1 MLLRHS
7 RAELA
12 LFHYLKDKFLIAK
25 RGLNYEGGVKMSQ
38 IGIIMGSDSDYQ
50 VMEEALE
57 VLRQFEVSFDVI
69 ISSAQR
75 TLERT
80 VNWVKGF
87 ETQGGKLII
96 AAAGLAAHLPGVV
109 AGATI
114 LPVIGVPMSSGALEG
129 IDALYSIVQMPTGI
143 PVATVGIGAARNAAL
158 LAVQILTIQDRAL
171 RIKVKDYRAQMLKD
185 IEAKDEALQ
194 IQLSEVS

>member
-1 MLLRHS
+1 M
-7 RAELA
+7 
-12 LFHYLKDKFLIAK
+12 
-25 RGLNYEGGVKMSQ
+25 NQ
-38 IGIIMGSDSDYQ
+38 IGVIMGSDSDYQ

-57 VLRQFEVSFDVI
+57 VLRQFEVPFEVI

-75 TLERT
+75 TLKRT
-80 VNWVKGF
+80 VDWVKGF
-87 ETQGGKLII
+87 EAQGGKLII

-114 LPVIGVPMSSGALEG
+114 LPVIGVPMSSGAMEG
-129 IDALYSIVQMPTGI
+129 IDALYSIVQMPPGI

-158 LAVQILTIQDRAL
+158 LAVQILTIQDPAL
-171 RIKVKDYRAQMLKD
+171 TLRVKDYRAEMLKD

-194 IQLSEVS
+194 IRLSEGS

>member
-1 MLLRHS
+1 
-7 RAELA
+7 
-12 LFHYLKDKFLIAK
+12 
-25 RGLNYEGGVKMSQ
+25 MSQ
-38 IGIIMGSDSDYQ
+38 IGVIMGSDSDYL

-57 VLRQFEVSFDVI
+57 VLRQFGVPFEVI

-75 TLERT
+75 TLKRT
-80 VNWVKGF
+80 VDWVKGF
-87 ETQGGKLII
+87 EAQGGKLII

-114 LPVIGVPMSSGALEG
+114 LPVIGVPMNSGAMEG
-129 IDALYSIVQMPTGI
+129 IDALYSIVQMPPGI

-158 LAVQILTIQDRAL
+158 LAVQILAIQDSAL
-171 RIKVKDYRAQMLKD
+171 SIRVKDYRTQMQRD

-194 IQLSEVS
+194 KRLSEEI

>member
-1 MLLRHS
+1 
-7 RAELA
+7 
-12 LFHYLKDKFLIAK
+12 
-25 RGLNYEGGVKMSQ
+25 MSQ
-38 IGIIMGSDSDYQ
+38 IGVIMGSDSDYQ

-57 VLRQFEVSFDVI
+57 VFRQFEVPFEVI

-75 TLERT
+75 TLKRT
-80 VNWVKGF
+80 VDWVKGF
-87 ETQGGKLII
+87 EAQGGKLII

-114 LPVIGVPMSSGALEG
+114 LPVIGVPISSGAMEG
-129 IDALYSIVQMPTGI
+129 IDALYSIVQMPPGI

-158 LAVQILTIQDRAL
+158 LAVQILTIQDSVL
-171 RIKVKDYRAQMLKD
+171 RLKIKDYRTQMLRD

-194 IQLSEVS
+194 KQLSKEI

>member
-1 MLLRHS
+1 
-7 RAELA
+7 
-12 LFHYLKDKFLIAK
+12 
-25 RGLNYEGGVKMSQ
+25 MSQ
-38 IGIIMGSDSDYQ
+38 IGVIMGSDSDYQ

-57 VLRQFEVSFDVI
+57 ILRQFEVPFEVI

-75 TLERT
+75 TLKRT
-80 VNWVKGF
+80 VDWVKGF
-87 ETQGGKLII
+87 EAQGGKLII

-114 LPVIGVPMSSGALEG
+114 LPVIGVPMSSGAMEG
-129 IDALYSIVQMPTGI
+129 IDALYSIVQMPPGI

-158 LAVQILTIQDRAL
+158 LAVQILTIQDPAL
-171 RIKVKDYRAQMLKD
+171 TLKVKDYRNQMLKD

-194 IQLSEVS
+194 KRVMVLSQMF

>member
-1 MLLRHS
+1 M
-7 RAELA
+7 
-12 LFHYLKDKFLIAK
+12 
-25 RGLNYEGGVKMSQ
+25 NQ
-38 IGIIMGSDSDYQ
+38 IGVIMGSDSDYQ

-57 VLRQFEVSFDVI
+57 VLRQFEVPFEVI

-75 TLERT
+75 TLKRT
-80 VNWVKGF
+80 VDWVKGF
-87 ETQGGKLII
+87 EAQGGKLII

-129 IDALYSIVQMPTGI
+129 IDALYSIVQMPPGI

-158 LAVQILTIQDRAL
+158 LAIQILAIQDKPL
-171 RIKVKDYRAQMLKD
+171 SIKVKDYRAQMLKD

-194 IQLSEVS
+194 KRLSEEN

>member
-1 MLLRHS
+1 M
-7 RAELA
+7 
-12 LFHYLKDKFLIAK
+12 
-25 RGLNYEGGVKMSQ
+25 NQV
-38 IGIIMGSDSDYQ
+38 GIIMGSDSDYQ

-57 VLRQFEVSFDVI
+57 ILRQFEVSFDVI

-75 TLERT
+75 TLDRT

-143 PVATVGIGAARNAAL
+143 PVATVGIGGARNAAL

-171 RIKVKDYRAQMLKD
+171 SIKVKDYRAQMLRD

-194 IQLSEVS
+194 RQLSEVS